1 MQSIFDSGRSL
12 QLLCYFH
19 LCCSSA
25 VLETSPYHSFTID
38 IKSDASDHPEDE
50 QMSVQLKFTYIP
62 TYPDEGPLIE
72 ATEYSEN
79 MSEEDVNALMD
90 ILKQQVEENLGMVMI
105 FTLVSA
111 ATEWLNLHREDVKT
125 NKAEAKRLAKEEEE
139 AAERAKFEGT
149 RVTVEC
155 FLAWKQKFDA
165 EMAEIRKREKT
176 LIASGKLTGR
186 ELFEKDKNL
195 IDSDLQF
202 MQEGRLLRGDKSW
215 EALESGHVKA
225 THGKCTFYRATGLQD
240 QLAQFKCW
248 CFQPFSGFSCFCSA
262 LSPCETKFLHT
273 PLLAYLPQFKEFCR
287 LVLNNKQ
294 DFAQQKNEDDT
305 KA

>member
-1 MQSIFDSGRSL
+1 MTDFQEEQKNEIEALESIYPSEL
-12 QLLCYFH
+12 QI
-19 LCCSSA
+19 
-25 VLETSPYHSFTID
+25 LETSPYHSFTID

-111 ATEWLNLHREDVKT
+111 ATEWLNLHREDVKS
-125 NKAEAKRLAKEEEE
+125 NKAEAKRLAKEKEE

-202 MQEGRLLRGDKSW
+202 MQEGEEDVKVDESLFQELEDLDLEELD
-215 EALESGHVKA
+215 EADDVKA
-225 THGKCTFYRATGLQD
+225 
-240 QLAQFKCW
+240 
-248 CFQPFSGFSCFCSA
+248 
-262 LSPCETKFLHT
+262 
-273 PLLAYLPQFKEFCR
+273 
-287 LVLNNKQ
+287 
-294 DFAQQKNEDDT
+294 
-305 KA
+305 

>member
-1 MQSIFDSGRSL
+1 MTDFQEEQKNEIEALESIYPSEL
-12 QLLCYFH
+12 QI
-19 LCCSSA
+19 
-25 VLETSPYHSFTID
+25 LETSPYHSFTID

-90 ILKQQVEENLGMVMI
+90 ILKQQVKFRLPLFFNRIIADRLPGLFHCDSAAVHCALLVTQSDIRFSYGTPFGQVEENLGMVMI

-111 ATEWLNLHREDVKT
+111 ATEWLNLHREDVKS
-125 NKAEAKRLAKEEEE
+125 NKAEAKRLAKEKEE
-139 AAERAKFEGT
+139 AVERAKFEGT

-202 MQEGRLLRGDKSW
+202 MQEGRLLRRGDKSW
-215 EALESGHVKA
+215 EALESGHVNR
-225 THGKCTFYRATGLQD
+225 HTGPRCC
-240 QLAQFKCW
+240 KT
-248 CFQPFSGFSCFCSA
+248 S
-262 LSPCETKFLHT
+262 
-273 PLLAYLPQFKEFCR
+273 
-287 LVLNNKQ
+287 
-294 DFAQQKNEDDT
+294 
-305 KA
+305 